1 MGDVYREGIQWVS
14 DFPTRF
20 KELIGDTPYRQIGP
34 ELGISPSTVSAYI
47 LGKRSPKTPVL
58 GSIARHFNVHPVWL
72 MGADVPK
79 YNETPADEGEG
90 LNEDRA
96 YLTNRIKS
104 LSDDEVRI
112 LRGIIDQVLSMRNP
126 EQV

>member
-1 MGDVYREGIQWVS
+1 MKRVS
-14 DFPTRF
+14 DFTARF
-20 KELIGDTPYRQIGP
+20 NELVRESTVTQTSDF
-34 ELGISPSTVSAYI
+34 LGIGKATVSSYMSGARTAKASFLSKIADAY
-47 LGKRSPKTPVL
+47 GVEVL
-58 GSIARHFNVHPVWL
+58 WL
-72 MGADVPK
+72 MGYDVPK